1 MHAPLYASHR
11 NTRMDQWLKM
21 LSEGA
26 PFEPAI
32 VWYYSPRIT
41 SRAVASS
48 LHLVWANV
56 GLGRPPSAARTRRI
70 SSARAAILQNGEHL
84 GLVMPSKGR
93 TRPHRGAV
101 SGTSEQRDDGRA
113 VPPQGNSDPDPL
125 ASCGMDRN
133 VKPLSRT
140 AAGREQPEEGKH
152 HPHYEVAKGH
162 PSGRQRPEQA
172 G

>member
-11 NTRMDQWLKM
+11 NKRMDQWLKM

-56 GLGRPPSAARTRRI
+56 GLGRPPSWRARGG
-70 SSARAAILQNGEHL
+70 SARP
-84 GLVMPSKGR
+84 GLPS
-93 TRPHRGAV
+93 
-101 SGTSEQRDDGRA
+101 
-113 VPPQGNSDPDPL
+113 
-125 ASCGMDRN
+125 
-133 VKPLSRT
+133 SRT
-140 AAGREQPEEGKH
+140 ASTS
-152 HPHYEVAKGH
+152 VL
-162 PSGRQRPEQA
+162 
-172 G
+172 

>member
-11 NTRMDQWLKM
+11 NKRMDQWLKM

-93 TRPHRGAV
+93 TVGCYGDRLLPKDRAKTF
-101 SGTSEQRDDGRA
+101 GT
-113 VPPQGNSDPDPL
+113 
-125 ASCGMDRN
+125 
-133 VKPLSRT
+133 
-140 AAGREQPEEGKH
+140 
-152 HPHYEVAKGH
+152 GH
-162 PSGRQRPEQA
+162 VRLDL
-172 G
+172 